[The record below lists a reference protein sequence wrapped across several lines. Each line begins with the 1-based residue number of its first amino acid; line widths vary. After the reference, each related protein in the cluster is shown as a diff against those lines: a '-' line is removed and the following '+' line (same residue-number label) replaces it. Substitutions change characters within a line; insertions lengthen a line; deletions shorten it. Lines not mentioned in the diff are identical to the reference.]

1 MYLRTVSFVQQGNF
15 LNVVRNQTLNRKYSP
30 EDYSKKDQKFIKT
43 IYQEDN

>member
-30 EDYSKKDQKFIKT
+30 EEKKDQKFIKT
-43 IYQEDN
+43 IYQEGN